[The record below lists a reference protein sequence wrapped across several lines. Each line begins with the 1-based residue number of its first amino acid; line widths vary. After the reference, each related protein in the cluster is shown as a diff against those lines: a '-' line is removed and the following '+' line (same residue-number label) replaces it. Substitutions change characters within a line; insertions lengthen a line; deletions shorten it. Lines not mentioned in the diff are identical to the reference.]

1 MGFGNEIN
9 INAGAATS
17 LPPTPLEGRDD
28 DFGWCNELMKA
39 FNSGMERDVFH
50 GM

>member
-1 MGFGNEIN
+1 MLSEDVSMVQKTGTGIGNEIN

-28 DFGWCNELMKA
+28 E
-39 FNSGMERDVFH
+39 SG
-50 GM
+50 